1 MYTPNALFSTT
12 IDYVPMTGYPMN
24 SFPDFLTILLLL
36 LVGGLGG
43 YLITARLRQ
52 QTQTAVVRRDAVLLL
67 ERIEKVFKVVMAE
80 GYFTEIY
87 NYQDQKKILYV
98 LNDPKKAMVIAKA
111 KVLVGFD
118 FAKLRFRQPEPGS
131 RQLIIEAFPE
141 PEVLSIDTDYQFYDI
156 NPGVLN
162 YFKGDDYT
170 KILEEAKHVM
180 NERALQSDLPRIAN
194 NQVQYMMYQLTESM
208 GWTLQLPPAEAQRL
222 AELKQLADRT
232 APKLLPGGAETT
244 PTA

>member
-1 MYTPNALFSTT
+1 
-12 IDYVPMTGYPMN
+12 MTN
-24 SFPDFLTILLLL
+24 FPDFLTILLLL
-36 LVGGLGG
+36 LLGG
-43 YLITARLRQ
+43 AGGYVLTTRLRQ
-52 QTQTAVVRRDAVLLL
+52 QAQTAVVRRDAVLLL

-87 NYQDQKKILYV
+87 NYQDEKKFLYV
-98 LNDPKKAMVIAKA
+98 LKDPKKAMVIAKA

-118 FAKLRFRQPEPGS
+118 FAKMRFRQPEPGS

-162 YFKGDDYT
+162 YFKSDDYT
-170 KILEEAKHVM
+170 RILEEAKQVM

-208 GWTLQLPPAEAQRL
+208 GWTLQLPPAETQRL
-222 AELKQLADRT
+222 AELKQQAE
-232 APKLLPGGAETT
+232 LPVSKALPASVGNMTT
-244 PTA
+244 L